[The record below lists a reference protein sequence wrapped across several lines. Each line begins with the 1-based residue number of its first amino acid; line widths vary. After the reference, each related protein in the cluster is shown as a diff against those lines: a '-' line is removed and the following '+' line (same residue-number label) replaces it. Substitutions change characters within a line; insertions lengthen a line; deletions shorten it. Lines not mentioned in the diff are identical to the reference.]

1 MKISFRIQKIL
12 KKIKYIYYKDNPFK
26 VKMIEVKKQK
36 IYKIIILVYQKI
48 VLKKKLYFFVI
59 KNNILK
65 LFLLRKNYL

>member
-12 KKIKYIYYKDNPFK
+12 KKIKYINPFK
-26 VKMIEVKKQK
+26 VKMKEMKKKK

-48 VLKKKLYFFVI
+48 VLKKKLYFLVI

>member
-12 KKIKYIYYKDNPFK
+12 KKIKYINPFK
-26 VKMIEVKKQK
+26 VKMIEVKKKK

-48 VLKKKLYFFVI
+48 VLKKKLYFLVI

-65 LFLLRKNYL
+65 LFFLRKNYL

>member
-12 KKIKYIYYKDNPFK
+12 KKIKNIYYKDTLFK
-26 VKMIEVKKQK
+26 VKMIEVKKKK

-48 VLKKKLYFFVI
+48 VLKKKLYFLVI